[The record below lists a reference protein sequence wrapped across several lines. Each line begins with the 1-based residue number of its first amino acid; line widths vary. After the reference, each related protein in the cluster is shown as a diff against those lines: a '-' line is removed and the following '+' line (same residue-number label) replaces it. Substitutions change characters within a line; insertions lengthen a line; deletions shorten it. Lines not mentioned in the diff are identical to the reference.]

1 MYPLFDSKCYFY
13 RSPFGAVEEGTKVH
27 FQILVPSEL
36 RCSRAQLAIKYDEDA
51 DWNFINML
59 WQIGGSATLLRKKRD
74 CTGTALK

>member
-51 DWNFINML
+51 D
-59 WQIGGSATLLRKKRD
+59 
-74 CTGTALK
+74 

>member
-13 RSPFGAVEEGTKVH
+13 RSPFGAVENGTKVH

-59 WQIGGSATLLRKKRD
+59 
-74 CTGTALK
+74 